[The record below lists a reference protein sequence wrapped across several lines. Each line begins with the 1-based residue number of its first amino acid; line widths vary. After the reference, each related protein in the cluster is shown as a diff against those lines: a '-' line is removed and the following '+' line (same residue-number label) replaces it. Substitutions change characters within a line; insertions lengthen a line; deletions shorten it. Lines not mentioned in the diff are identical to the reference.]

1 MSISNIYEK
10 QRESIKNC
18 DSLIIDE
25 IGMIS
30 AKMFSEVELLCRT
43 LRENNTI
50 FGGIQVIGCG
60 SFYQLP
66 PVPSATDQGLFAFQS
81 NCFTKVFP
89 HKVNLTSVHRQKE
102 LDFIRAINDLCEG
115 NLSPRTHQL
124 LSSLSRPID
133 PNLKPLYIFGT
144 NYDVDFFNY
153 MTLDTLPG
161 EEHLYTAEDNGTKI
175 SYRKSGAPKYL
186 LLKPNCKV
194 IVTRNLHNGLVNG
207 ISATISSINADDVQ
221 IKVDADQHLNH
232 SMEGKLFNVSKYTF
246 IKRNNQNEVTAVR
259 KQLPLKLG
267 YAVTVDKSQGR
278 TLDAV
283 VVDSTNFWW
292 PGQMGVAI
300 GRATS
305 KECLQLS
312 QYNRE
317 AATIKHPQIVS
328 DFYVQRSL
336 VMKQNLHCCCKSD
349 CNKENFLTRTTSIST
364 ASVENCELQ
373 TISSEYLENLEIV
386 QFPLDVS
393 EYLNQLIKELP
404 KVTQIQLEQIQ
415 ILEECKS
422 SEVFAVFLS
431 KAFTVVHDLFNMY
444 KIAPKKNKCNWC
456 RMCSHLHTL
465 LTSSTYK
472 LQVMQAF
479 NQRKLHTNENAIC
492 TRIYFNLLEIISKR
506 EATEI
511 KRTAL
516 ENYLTDH
523 VPDIDLDALDKSS
536 LRYIAGAA
544 IHSLRDKLEKLSLK
558 QVMNKSYQSHL
569 KS

>member
-161 EEHLYTAEDNGTKI
+161 DEHLYTAEDNGTKI

-232 SMEGKLFNVSKYTF
+232 FMEGKLFNVSKYTF

-267 YAVTVDKSQGR
+267 YAVTVDKSRSR

-328 DFYVQRSL
+328 DFYDQRSL
-336 VMKQNLHCCCKSD
+336 VMK
-349 CNKENFLTRTTSIST
+349 
-364 ASVENCELQ
+364 
-373 TISSEYLENLEIV
+373 
-386 QFPLDVS
+386 
-393 EYLNQLIKELP
+393 
-404 KVTQIQLEQIQ
+404 
-415 ILEECKS
+415 
-422 SEVFAVFLS
+422 
-431 KAFTVVHDLFNMY
+431 
-444 KIAPKKNKCNWC
+444 
-456 RMCSHLHTL
+456 
-465 LTSSTYK
+465 
-472 LQVMQAF
+472 
-479 NQRKLHTNENAIC
+479 
-492 TRIYFNLLEIISKR
+492 
-506 EATEI
+506 
-511 KRTAL
+511 
-516 ENYLTDH
+516 
-523 VPDIDLDALDKSS
+523 
-536 LRYIAGAA
+536 
-544 IHSLRDKLEKLSLK
+544 
-558 QVMNKSYQSHL
+558 
-569 KS
+569 